1 MKDQVLSAEQML
13 ELIDMGIDVSKASM
27 CWRRSLNYVTDEWC
41 IDGLIINNNFSHSLE
56 YIPTFT
62 LHDILS
68 ILPKFIT
75 KDNYFWCLQ
84 SDGIEY
90 IQLQIGNKLEAD
102 LGIAMKYV
110 FKGCYDYDDDPDI
123 LKCAFDMLKWC
134 KENKYI

>member
-62 LHDILS
+62 LQDILLM
-68 ILPKFIT
+68 LPTHTTFSEDYSNDKCFGRYWVRLVSF
-75 KDNYFWCLQ
+75 DNANIHTEL
-84 SDGIEY
+84 S
-90 IQLQIGNKLEAD
+90 NKSLLEA
-102 LGIAMKYV
+102 
-110 FKGCYDYDDDPDI
+110 
-123 LKCAFDMLKWC
+123 AFNMLKWC
-134 KENKYI
+134 KENKTI

>member
-1 MKDQVLSAEQML
+1 MKEQVLSAEQML

-62 LHDILS
+62 LQDILNHFDTYS
-68 ILPKFIT
+68 IKNFSNDIT
-75 KDNYFWCLQ
+75 LEVCYKGNWVQGINGDNLL
-84 SDGIEY
+84 D
-90 IQLQIGNKLEAD
+90 
-102 LGIAMKYV
+102 IA
-110 FKGCYDYDDDPDI
+110 FQ
-123 LKCAFDMLKWC
+123 MLKWC